1 MLSFS
6 LTFAPYNA
14 LMTTRVFLL
23 LLCCFSA
30 AAHSQTDVPQVN
42 AARYD
47 ADYPTLGYSKRATHN
62 AFARLQQR
70 LDNGELQLKWRA
82 DRGYL
87 DDLLA
92 ALNIDTSSQVLVY
105 SKTSL
110 QIDGITAAT
119 PRAVYFNDEA
129 YVGFVQ
135 GMPLLELAALD
146 EELGLVFYTLTN
158 QSPVAPR
165 LDREAARCLT
175 CHDTYSMLGGGVP
188 RLMVLSAVVDSDYSP
203 VSRETSEETNDQ
215 TPLRER
221 WGGWFVSGQTGS
233 QLHLGNLPIG
243 LAGRLAGLGD
253 AQRTNLQTLDALL
266 DTRPYLT
273 NKSDVVALMV
283 LEHQT
288 IVQNLMTRASIKLRT
303 ALPRLEGG
311 QIPKS
316 ADGLSGRG
324 QTTLQ
329 ALLEPLLRQML
340 FVDAVQFAQPI
351 RGSAGF
357 EKAFEARGPRD
368 AQGRSLRQLDL
379 QTALFR
385 WPVSFLIY
393 APAFDSLPQLARD
406 YLYGRLLQVLQGH
419 DAKLTLD
426 RYSAADRAATLEL
439 LQATKPEFAAYVA
452 RMRAMTMTPAT
463 TSNVPSNCQTL
474 GLSPSS
480 SAPISSEAGGPTVP
494 ASAPRTAPMRLIPSA
509 CNSVGRNKH
518 STAKASNSSQLWAD
532 IASTGVREWLNR

>member
-1 MLSFS
+1 MLRFR
-6 LTFAPYNA
+6 LAVAHYNVVMKI
-14 LMTTRVFLL
+14 LVLLL
-23 LLCCFSA
+23 LLCCFSLA
-30 AAHSQTDVPQVN
+30 ALSQTDVPQIN

-47 ADYPTLGYSKRATHN
+47 ADYPTLGYANRASHN

-70 LDNGELQLKWRA
+70 LDKGELQLKWRA

-110 QIDGITAAT
+110 QIDGITAAK

-146 EELGLVFYTLTN
+146 DELGLVFYTLTN
-158 QSPVAPR
+158 HSPGAPR

-188 RLMVLSAVVDSDYSP
+188 RVMVLSAVVDSDYSP
-203 VSRETSEETNDQ
+203 GARETSEETNDQ

-243 LAGRLAGLGD
+243 VEGKLAGLSD
-253 AQRTNLQTLDALL
+253 AQRMNLQTLDALL
-266 DTRPYLT
+266 DTKPYIS

-288 IVQNLMTRASIKLRT
+288 LVQNLMTRASIKLRT
-303 ALPRLEGG
+303 TLPRLEGG
-311 QIPKS
+311 QMPKS
-316 ADGLSGRG
+316 ADALSARG
-324 QTTLQ
+324 HSTLQ

-340 FVDAVQFAQPI
+340 FVDAVHAAHPWQ
-351 RGSAGF
+351 
-357 EKAFEARGPRD
+357 
-368 AQGRSLRQLDL
+368 
-379 QTALFR
+379 R
-385 WPVSFLIY
+385 WL
-393 APAFDSLPQLARD
+393 
-406 YLYGRLLQVLQGH
+406 
-419 DAKLTLD
+419 
-426 RYSAADRAATLEL
+426 
-439 LQATKPEFAAYVA
+439 
-452 RMRAMTMTPAT
+452 
-463 TSNVPSNCQTL
+463 
-474 GLSPSS
+474 
-480 SAPISSEAGGPTVP
+480 
-494 ASAPRTAPMRLIPSA
+494 
-509 CNSVGRNKH
+509 
-518 STAKASNSSQLWAD
+518 
-532 IASTGVREWLNR
+532 

>member
-1 MLSFS
+1 MKNL
-6 LTFAPYNA
+6 L
-14 LMTTRVFLL
+14 LLL
-23 LLCCFSA
+23 LLCSLSLL
-30 AAHSQTDVPQVN
+30 AHAQTDVPQVN

-47 ADYPTLGYSKRATHN
+47 ADYPTLGYSNRASHN

-70 LDNGELQLKWRA
+70 LEKGELQLKWRT

-92 ALNIDTSSQVLVY
+92 ALKIDTSSQVLVY

-119 PRAVYFNDEA
+119 PRAVYFNDQA

-135 GMPLLELAALD
+135 GMPLLELAAPD
-146 EELGLVFYTLTN
+146 DELGMVFYTLVN
-158 QSPVAPR
+158 R
-165 LDREAARCLT
+165 LPGAVRIDREASRCLT

-188 RLMVLSAVVDSDYSP
+188 RIMVLSAVVDSEYSP
-203 VSRETSEETNDQ
+203 GTRETSEETNDQ

-233 QLHLGNLPIG
+233 QLHLGNLPISG
-243 LAGRLAGLGD
+243 EANLAALSD
-253 AQRTNLQTLDALL
+253 AQRMNLQTLDGLL
-266 DTRPYLT
+266 DTKPYIS

-288 IVQNLMTRASIKLRT
+288 IVQNLITRASIKLRT

-316 ADGLSGRG
+316 ADALSARG

-340 FVDAVQFAQPI
+340 FVDAVQFSQPI

-357 EKAFEARGPRD
+357 EQAFEARGPHD

-379 QTALFR
+379 KTALFR
-385 WPVSFLIY
+385 WPVSFFIY
-393 APAFDSLPQLARD
+393 APAFDSLPQLARE
-406 YLYGRLLQVLQGH
+406 YVYGRLLQVLQGR

-426 RYSAADRAATLEL
+426 RYSAADRAATIEL

-463 TSNVPSNCQTL
+463 TSTVPSNCQRL

-480 SAPISSEAGGPTVP
+480 SAPINSEAGGPTVP
-494 ASAPRTAPMRLIPSA
+494 ASAPRTAPMRLMPSA

-518 STAKASNSSQLWAD
+518 STDRASNSNQLWAD
-532 IASTGVREWLNR
+532 TASTAVRGWLNR